1 MANRSRKNELKVY
14 LSDEEQEILDR
25 KIKQAGIVN
34 KSAYV
39 RKMLC
44 DGAIINVDLSLIKN
58 HNREISKIGNN
69 LNQIAKQLNGLNY
82 IDPED
87 VKRYPSYNLVFL
99 PNCYFGETDFTQPSE
114 IDLLYI
120 GQFIEK
126 RHQQFF
132 NNMLLL
138 NIIITIFF

>member
-25 KIKQAGIVN
+25 KIEQAGIVN

-87 VKRYPSYNLVFL
+87 VKRL
-99 PNCYFGETDFTQPSE
+99 EEMTKE
-114 IDLLYI
+114 I
-120 GQFIEK
+120 K
-126 RHQQFF
+126 RMQREI
-132 NNMLLL
+132 LL
-138 NIIITIFF
+138 NFQEII